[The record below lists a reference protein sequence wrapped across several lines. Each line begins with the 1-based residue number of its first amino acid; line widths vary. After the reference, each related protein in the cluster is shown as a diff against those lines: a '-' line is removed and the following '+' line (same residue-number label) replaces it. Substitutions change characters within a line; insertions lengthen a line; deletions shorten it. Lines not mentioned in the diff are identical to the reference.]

1 MYNRFRA
8 FYLSREGN
16 GMKKSFDIT
25 NQRFGK
31 LVAKYLIVSKDQKRW
46 NCTCDCGR
54 EKEVAF
60 CHLKSGNIK
69 SCGMCNNIKY
79 DLTGQ
84 RFGRLIVIRQES
96 KRSASGNILWTCK
109 CDCGN
114 LKEEDGY
121 QLRKGWVKSCG
132 CLRKEK
138 SAKMIR
144 QNKKTIKQMGC
155 TETFRDSKGNPL
167 QSIIKSCRN
176 KSGVVGVSYDEQ
188 QKRWVAKM
196 MVNGKLVLNAT
207 FRNFEDAVDARRSAE
222 QKYLK

>member
-1 MYNRFRA
+1 
-8 FYLSREGN
+8 
-16 GMKKSFDIT
+16 MKTNFDIS

-31 LVAKYLIVSKDQKRW
+31 LVAKYPIEIGNYKKW
-46 NCTCDCGR
+46 HCICDCGR
-54 EKEVAF
+54 EKDVTIY
-60 CHLKSGNIK
+60 HLKNGNTK
-69 SCGMCNNIKY
+69 SCGKCSRIKY
-79 DLTGQ
+79 DLRGK
-84 RFGRLIVIRQES
+84 RFGRLEVIKQEG
-96 KRSASGNILWTCK
+96 KRSASGNVIWICQ

-114 LKEEDGY
+114 VTEEDGY